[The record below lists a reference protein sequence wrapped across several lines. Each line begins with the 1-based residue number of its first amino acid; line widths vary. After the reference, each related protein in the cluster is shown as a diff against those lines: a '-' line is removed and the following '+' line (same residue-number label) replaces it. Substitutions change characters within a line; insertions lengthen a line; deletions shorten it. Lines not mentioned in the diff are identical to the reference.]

1 MWNFRPQS
9 SNRWPPSLAVLR
21 TQHFLKTD
29 WRKVGDSA
37 LLRKNRTVIRTLS
50 RIQQPKLLISNFFI
64 IIYLLIYL
72 VIYCSHKDE
81 FHKVQM
87 ASFLMSA
94 KLSLLLSTGTT
105 VDVQTMS
112 YFLCFWR
119 FLFLFQCVIYLFFKK
134 TVSIP
139 TTWSLLHNSLWYGS
153 HKLHVELLHGYF
165 TNSKNASHLYTFFF

>member
-64 IIYLLIYL
+64 IIYLFIYL

-134 TVSIP
+134 
-139 TTWSLLHNSLWYGS
+139 NSL
-153 HKLHVELLHGYF
+153 
-165 TNSKNASHLYTFFF
+165 NSNHLVTSS

>member
-64 IIYLLIYL
+64 IIYLFIYL

-134 TVSIP
+134 KQSQFHPPGHFFIILCDMVHINSMLNCCTDISQTVRM
-139 TTWSLLHNSLWYGS
+139 LHIYIL
-153 HKLHVELLHGYF
+153 
-165 TNSKNASHLYTFFF
+165 FF